1 MSLPVLGVHMS
12 NTNPR
17 APQAIVVPLSNAAF
31 RFWFILAISL
41 NTLQI
46 IPDVHKALGKTL
58 LRENSSGDLS
68 TLKSSLSLFG
78 GYRRCYVRNSE
89 GHVNVPCTRP
99 CVNRLEMDVT
109 DPRYTIAVVLQEKR
123 RASSKW
129 HAEISTRLISGSIVT
144 RVIRS
149 ASGLVPERSF
159 TFILGCC
166 SVTISS
172 SINLAF
178 KRQRPKHQSRR
189 ASR

>member
-89 GHVNVPCTRP
+89 GHVNVPCTRS
-99 CVNRLEMDVT
+99 VR
-109 DPRYTIAVVLQEKR
+109 Q
-123 RASSKW
+123 
-129 HAEISTRLISGSIVT
+129 STRDGCDRPPLHHRGST
-144 RVIRS
+144 T
-149 ASGLVPERSF
+149 GKKK
-159 TFILGCC
+159 
-166 SVTISS
+166 
-172 SINLAF
+172 SIIQMACRNLNQADF
-178 KRQRPKHQSRR
+178 WINRHTCNPV
-189 ASR
+189 